1 MPHSQVRHGSGGITD
16 DHQGIETTGTAR
28 EQEYRASAT
37 RAAGIDLDALRAA
50 RERATLE
57 TMPMQNMPA
66 DAFARAA
73 YGAAGRLMTGNE
85 TFAATALQSG

>member
-1 MPHSQVRHGSGGITD
+1 M
-16 DHQGIETTGTAR
+16 TTKASKRQAR
-28 EQEYRASAT
+28 PANKSRERDP
-37 RAAGIDLDALRAA
+37 AAGIDLDALRAA

-73 YGAAGRLMTGNE
+73 WGLRGD
-85 TFAATALQSG
+85 